1 MNILKFEI
9 LVLQIIFIQPIVSAI
24 VVDKMNRSML
34 FFFSSSSG
42 HGDNHLSTKFYMLLN
57 GTSII
62 VVIQSLKLC

>member
-34 FFFSSSSG
+34 FF
-42 HGDNHLSTKFYMLLN
+42 LALLV
-57 GTSII
+57 GMEII
-62 VVIQSLKLC
+62 TYLQNFTCS